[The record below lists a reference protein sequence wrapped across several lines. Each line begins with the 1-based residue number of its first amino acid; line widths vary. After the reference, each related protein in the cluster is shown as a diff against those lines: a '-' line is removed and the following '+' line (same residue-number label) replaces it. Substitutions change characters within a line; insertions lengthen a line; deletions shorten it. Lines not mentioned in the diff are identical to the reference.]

1 MKVDKTK
8 VYQINKST
16 ILNMIRLEGPISKTE
31 LSKRIGL
38 SIPTIM
44 KITSDFL
51 NSGLIRVLGKA
62 NSTGGKPAELL
73 EFIPNSHYLIGINIG
88 RHNLNGV
95 IMDLSANIIA
105 KESCKTGDVLPES
118 LLVEKVISLV
128 NSLINK
134 SKIKQEAFLG
144 MGVAMP
150 GILENGKVLFSPD
163 FSWENYDLLSELS
176 NYFDW
181 LNISIDNSNR
191 LLALGEHWFGSGVG
205 ATSLFCVNLGY
216 GIGSAIIEN
225 GIIVKGSSGTAGEFG
240 HYVLEKNGELCS
252 CGNRG
257 CLESVASG
265 NAIART
271 AQEKVKN
278 GEITTINNA
287 VNDVTDIEAKVVF
300 DEMRKGDKV
309 ATDIVKYAVEGIG
322 IALSSC
328 INLLDPEYI
337 ILSGGLVKSN
347 DLYLPY
353 LKEVVRKNQM
363 PYAGRKLEIRIGSLG
378 DYGASVGAATLVL
391 KKFIEN
397 GGKIDPIA

>member
-150 GILENGKVLFSPD
+150 GILENGKVLFLPI
-163 FSWENYDLLSELS
+163 F
-176 NYFDW
+176 
-181 LNISIDNSNR
+181 
-191 LLALGEHWFGSGVG
+191 LG
-205 ATSLFCVNLGY
+205 
-216 GIGSAIIEN
+216 
-225 GIIVKGSSGTAGEFG
+225 
-240 HYVLEKNGELCS
+240 
-252 CGNRG
+252 
-257 CLESVASG
+257 
-265 NAIART
+265 
-271 AQEKVKN
+271 
-278 GEITTINNA
+278 
-287 VNDVTDIEAKVVF
+287 
-300 DEMRKGDKV
+300 
-309 ATDIVKYAVEGIG
+309 
-322 IALSSC
+322 
-328 INLLDPEYI
+328 
-337 ILSGGLVKSN
+337 
-347 DLYLPY
+347 
-353 LKEVVRKNQM
+353 
-363 PYAGRKLEIRIGSLG
+363 KL
-378 DYGASVGAATLVL
+378 
-391 KKFIEN
+391 
-397 GGKIDPIA
+397 